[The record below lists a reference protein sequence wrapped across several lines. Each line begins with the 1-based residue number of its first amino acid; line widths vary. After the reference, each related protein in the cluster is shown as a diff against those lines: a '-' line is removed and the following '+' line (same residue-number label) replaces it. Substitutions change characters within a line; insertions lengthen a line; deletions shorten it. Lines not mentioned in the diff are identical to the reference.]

1 MHINQPPPWCHHQEK
16 RGRCVKYHLSQTE
29 GYRVNA
35 NSFGIEIWGE
45 GGSGGRVDI
54 PGAPGMFKKKRSLDM
69 VGLEFDFYGV
79 IDVNGIKCMSGFG
92 KARERKSPG
101 GRVNMD

>member
-1 MHINQPPPWCHHQEK
+1 MG
-16 RGRCVKYHLSQTE
+16 RGRL
-29 GYRVNA
+29 RR
-35 NSFGIEIWGE
+35 E
-45 GGSGGRVDI
+45 GGHTRSIRNV
-54 PGAPGMFKKKRSLDM
+54 KKNTSLDM

-79 IDVNGIKCMSGFG
+79 TDVNGIKCMSGFG

>member
-1 MHINQPPPWCHHQEK
+1 MG
-16 RGRCVKYHLSQTE
+16 RGGFR
-29 GYRVNA
+29 R
-35 NSFGIEIWGE
+35 E
-45 GGSGGRVDI
+45 GGHTRSTRNV
-54 PGAPGMFKKKRSLDM
+54 KKERSLDM

-92 KARERKSPG
+92 KSRERKSPG

>member
-1 MHINQPPPWCHHQEK
+1 
-16 RGRCVKYHLSQTE
+16 
-29 GYRVNA
+29 
-35 NSFGIEIWGE
+35 
-45 GGSGGRVDI
+45 
-54 PGAPGMFKKKRSLDM
+54 M